1 MLLLAAGIW
10 VAGGLP
16 AAANDEAAQAV
27 TTDSSI
33 EEADLMLDRG
43 DSLLTLNKPVA
54 ALSMYRGAVERTFDP
69 CQQARAQ
76 VGIAQIYTDSNNPN
90 LALAALEQAQRGFW
104 RAKPNCERASLCK
117 PPTSGCSCILKTE
130 P

>member
-1 MLLLAAGIW
+1 MMRRPFISNRCSAFYRRAAILLLAAGIW
-10 VAGGLP
+10 IAGGLP

-54 ALSMYRGAVERTFDP
+54 ALSMYRGE
-69 CQQARAQ
+69 
-76 VGIAQIYTDSNNPN
+76 
-90 LALAALEQAQRGFW
+90 
-104 RAKPNCERASLCK
+104 ASGLVW
-117 PPTSGCSCILKTE
+117 SGLV
-130 P
+130 